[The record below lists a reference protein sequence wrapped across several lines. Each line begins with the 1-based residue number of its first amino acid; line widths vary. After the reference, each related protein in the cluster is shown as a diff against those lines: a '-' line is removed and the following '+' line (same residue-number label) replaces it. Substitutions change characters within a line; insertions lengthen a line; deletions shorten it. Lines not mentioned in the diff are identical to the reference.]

1 MPIAPMCFAL
11 DAADADEDPPRLG
24 SEPGFAGGLDSSR
37 QSLKASSY
45 HPHSRKVTV
54 VAPVLYSCPQRE
66 PPCLTKERKARA
78 LSPPSHVIFSKAL
91 MEATARHRPKGTD
104 LEDMYAFLP
113 DQLGKH
119 EKDVAEHAEPVAT
132 KAMSLHTAG
141 PAGKRANSLTQIR
154 ARPAAA
160 ATASEAPRRR
170 TRGSSTGA
178 NRKALV
184 WKPKQSQTC
193 EAFAGDRVHPALF
206 RRGGC

>member
-1 MPIAPMCFAL
+1 MKTPL
-11 DAADADEDPPRLG
+11 
-24 SEPGFAGGLDSSR
+24 GLD
-37 QSLKASSY
+37 QSLGLQEVSTAHGRVSKL
-45 HPHSRKVTV
+45 PVTIRT
-54 VAPVLYSCPQRE
+54 AGKRE

-160 ATASEAPRRR
+160 TASEACRRR

-193 EAFAGDRVHPALF
+193 EAVAGDRVHPALF